1 MRAFCLSIHAGYAC
15 AHSGACCTAGWPIPI
30 ERERLA
36 AIGLRARVP
45 VGATGEP
52 AAGEGGGADLLLGTG
67 ADGACVFFDAAGGR
81 LCAIHRDA
89 GEALLPSA
97 CRNFPRVALR
107 DGRGLFVTL
116 SHYCPTAAGLL
127 LDAGEI
133 AIVEAPSSLTLSGQV
148 EGLEAADVMP
158 PLLRPGMLAD
168 LDGYAA
174 WERTGIA
181 VLNERQFSPERAV
194 AIIAAAT
201 AEACAWSPGGD
212 TLAERVTH
220 AFDRARDQRPR
231 QEEGAAGPLD
241 HATKAFLAAHFF
253 ASWAAYQGGGLT
265 AVVDGFASLLA
276 AVGSG
281 RADAASFIAAVRAA
295 DLRVRHTMEDHVRP
309 RPLPA
314 LRRH

>member
-15 AHSGACCTAGWPIPI
+15 AHSGACCTAGWPIRI

-36 AIGLRARVP
+36 AIGLRAGAA
-45 VGATGEP
+45 VGPTGGL
-52 AAGEGGGADLLLGTG
+52 AVGGADVLLGTG

-89 GEALLPSA
+89 GEAQLPSA

-116 SHYCPTAAGLL
+116 SHYCPTAARLL
-127 LDAGEI
+127 LDAGAI
-133 AIVEAPSSLTLSGQV
+133 AIVEAPSSLTLSGEV

-174 WERTGIA
+174 WERMGIA
-181 VLNERQFSPERAV
+181 VLNERQYSPESAV

-201 AEACAWSPGGD
+201 AEACAWSPGRD

-220 AFDRARDQRPR
+220 AFDRARDQRP
-231 QEEGAAGPLD
+231 QEGGEEGRLER
-241 HATKAFLAAHFF
+241 ATKAFLAAHFF

-265 AVVDGFASLLA
+265 AVVDGLASLLA
-276 AVGSG
+276 RVGPA
-281 RADAASFIAAVRAA
+281 RAGAASFISAVRAA
-295 DLRVRHTMEDHVRP
+295 DLRVRHTMEEHVRP